1 MSEYIKREDALAIC
15 QRAYEERLRMHDY
28 CGDTVAWNIGGDIK
42 LLPAADVAPVVRGKW
57 IDYSEPNE
65 GGNCQC
71 YCSNCYAGDV
81 QRVGE
86 KVPYCWKCGA
96 QMGGE

>member
-1 MSEYIKREDALAIC
+1 MSDYIKREDALAIC
-15 QRAYEERLRMHDY
+15 QKAYEERLRMQDY
-28 CGDTVAWNIGGDIK
+28 CGDTVAWNIGADIK
-42 LLPAADVAPVVRGKW
+42 LLPAIDVTPVVRGKW

-65 GGNCQC
+65 DGNCQC

-96 QMGGE
+96 QMDGE

>member
-1 MSEYIKREDALAIC
+1 MAEYIDREAALKRFEEIKQSGISLKDAIYIDGVMAVI
-15 QRAYEERLRMHDY
+15 E
-28 CGDTVAWNIGGDIK
+28 T
-42 LLPAADVAPVVRGKW
+42 LPAADVAPVRHGRW

-65 GGNCQC
+65 DGNCQC

>member
-1 MSEYIKREDALAIC
+1 MAEYIDKNELYQVESLLKTSIVETDEVASFILE
-15 QRAYEERLRMHDY
+15 QVLHDIE
-28 CGDTVAWNIGGDIK
+28 NF
-42 LLPAADVAPVVRGKW
+42 PAADVAPVVRGKW

-96 QMGGE
+96 KMGGE

>member
-1 MSEYIKREDALAIC
+1 MAEYIDKNELYQVESLLKTSIVETDEVASFILE
-15 QRAYEERLRMHDY
+15 QVLHDIE
-28 CGDTVAWNIGGDIK
+28 NF
-42 LLPAADVAPVVRGKW
+42 PAADVAPVVRGKW